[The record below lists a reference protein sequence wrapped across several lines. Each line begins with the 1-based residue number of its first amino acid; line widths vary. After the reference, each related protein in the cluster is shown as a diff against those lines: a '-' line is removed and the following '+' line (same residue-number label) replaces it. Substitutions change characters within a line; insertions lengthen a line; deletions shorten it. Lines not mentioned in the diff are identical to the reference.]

1 MTSLGQ
7 TNNIHPSV
15 SLLMAELLRFN
26 ILAIVSAMMHLRL
39 QLFAK
44 EKTFPVHYSRDSQI
58 SRDYLLHYD
67 LE

>member
-1 MTSLGQ
+1 MTSLGH

-15 SLLMAELLRFN
+15 SLQMAELLGFS